1 MATTPPPASSTRSRV
16 VVGLLLLV
24 GLLIATPPPPAEAA
38 SSITYDSTWGV
49 RGVGPGDLSF
59 DWRVSDLAHVGN
71 RQFAAGRFTQVV
83 APDGS
88 TRSQSYLA
96 AFNRTTGVWEGG
108 FSPDIDGPVYAI
120 EPSSDG
126 SLLFIGGEFTTV
138 NGVSTGPLAALNPST
153 GALVTSFSAAVDGT
167 SAGRRIVLALEADG
181 SQLYVGGDFSAING
195 AGQPFLARLSAT
207 SGAVDPSFTPDL
219 GGGLVMAVEAS
230 RDGRVFVGGQFKNAD
245 DDPDHAFFVGLDN
258 DGRLLNQE
266 KFDQRI
272 IFETPIVFD
281 ILEVG
286 DKIFIASQSN
296 LLTIVDQQTLSKLR
310 TFGPDVANEDAPDWF
325 RSSDFQALVEA
336 NGAVYAG
343 NHTRWLGQPTPN
355 FPNGHIDSKTGE
367 LIATNLISKHSPN
380 GNQDNEYLPTQLD
393 GGVWALDDAG
403 SGCIWVGGNLRVDGR
418 ADWNLGRVCETDVR
432 PNSCTRLLTGNYAG
446 IGGSNAQ
453 VARLYVAVFGR
464 QPDAGGFQ
472 YWVSQRASGRTL
484 DNMATF
490 FVQSPEFLA
499 TYGENTSDTQYV
511 ELLYQNIFC
520 RSADAAGLNHWRN
533 QLSGGTSRARVLLF
547 LTESAEFKTATG
559 TS

>member
-1 MATTPPPASSTRSRV
+1 MATSPHTFDSARLRV
-16 VVGLLLLV
+16 VAGLLLLV
-24 GLLIATPPPPAEAA
+24 GLLVASPPPAQAA

-88 TRSQSYLA
+88 TRDQSYLA
-96 AFNRTTGVWEGG
+96 AFNRTTGVWENG
-108 FSPDIDGPVYAI
+108 FRPDINGPVYAI
-120 EPSSDG
+120 ETSADG
-126 SLLFIGGEFTTV
+126 SVLFIGGEFTTV
-138 NGVSTGPLAALNPST
+138 NGVTTGPLAAVNPST
-153 GALVTSFSAAVDGT
+153 GAVITSFSASVAAS
-167 SAGRRIVLALEADG
+167 SAGRRIILALETDG
-181 SQLYVGGDFSAING
+181 SQLYVGGDFSSING
-195 AGQPFLARLSAT
+195 DGQRYLARLSAA
-207 SGAVDPSFTPDL
+207 SGAVDAGFTPDL
-219 GGGLVMAVEAS
+219 AGGLVMAVEAS

-245 DDPDHAFFVGLDN
+245 DDTDHAFFVGLDN
-258 DGRLLNQE
+258 NGRVFSQE

-281 ILEVG
+281 ILEAG
-286 DKIFIASQSN
+286 DKIYIASQSN
-296 LLTIVDQQTLSKLR
+296 LLTIVDQQTLAKLR

-325 RSSDFQALVEA
+325 RSSDFQALIQA

-367 LIATNLISKHSPN
+367 LIATNLISKHAPS
-380 GNQDNEYLPTQLD
+380 GNQINDYLPSQLD

-403 SGCIWVGGNLRVDGR
+403 SGCLWVGGNLRVDGR
-418 ADWNLGRVCETDVR
+418 SDWNLGRVCETDIN
-432 PNSCTRLLTGNYAG
+432 PNGCTRLLTGQFAG
-446 IGGSNAQ
+446 ISGGNAQ

-472 YWVSQRASGRTL
+472 FWVNERSNGRTL

-490 FVQSPEFLA
+490 FVQSPEFVA
-499 TYGENTSDTQYV
+499 TYGENTSDTQFI

-520 RSADAAGLNHWRN
+520 RSADTAGLNHWRN
-533 QLSGGTSRARVLLF
+533 QLGSGTSRARVLLF